1 MGDVTL
7 AGRPYYVVRVTDV
20 LLDRWSVEFEGIGP
34 EGLLIVV
41 SRPFDAP
48 ASALEVTAT
57 GELTEELR
65 GAAIAH
71 AQDWLSD
78 DE

>member
-7 AGRPYYVVRVTDV
+7 AGRPYYVVGVTDI

-41 SRPFDAP
+41 SRLFDAP
-48 ASALEVTAT
+48 VGQWEVAAT
-57 GELTEELR
+57 GERTDELTN
-65 GAAIAH
+65 AAVAY
-71 AQDWLSD
+71 AQGWLSD
-78 DE
+78 NE